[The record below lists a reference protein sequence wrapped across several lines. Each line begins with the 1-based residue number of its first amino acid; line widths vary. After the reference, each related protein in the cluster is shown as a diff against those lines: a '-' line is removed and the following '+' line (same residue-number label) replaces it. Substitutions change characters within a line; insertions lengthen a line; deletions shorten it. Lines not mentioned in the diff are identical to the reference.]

1 MDALLLTK
9 KETAFVLGKIS
20 VRSVEYLLA
29 TGQLEGRQ
37 LGRRKLV
44 TRRSV
49 ERLARADVLRIAP
62 PKGATAPANVLQE
75 PNK

>member
-9 KETAFVLGKIS
+9 KETAFVLGGICI
-20 VRSVEYLLA
+20 RSVEYLLA

-49 ERLARADVLRIAP
+49 ERLARADVPRIAP
-62 PKGATAPANVLQE
+62 SKPGEAVRPRE
-75 PNK
+75 PVR

>member
-1 MDALLLTK
+1 MDELLLTK
-9 KETAFVLGKIS
+9 RQAASVLGTIS

-29 TGQLEGRQ
+29 TGQLEGRK

-49 ERLARADVLRIAP
+49 ERLARADVPRIAP
-62 PKGATAPANVLQE
+62 PKLGGAGE
-75 PNK
+75 ERG

>member
-1 MDALLLTK
+1 MDELLLTK
-9 KETAFVLGKIS
+9 RQAASVLGTIS

-29 TGQLEGRQ
+29 TGQLEGRK

-49 ERLARADVLRIAP
+49 ERLARADVPRIAP
-62 PKGATAPANVLQE
+62 SKPGEAVRPRE
-75 PNK
+75 PVR

>member
-9 KETAFVLGKIS
+9 RQAAFALGIS

-29 TGQLEGRQ
+29 KRQLEARQ

-49 ERLARADVLRIAP
+49 ERLARADVVRIAP
-62 PKGATAPANVLQE
+62 PKPHEAVRPQE
-75 PNK
+75 PVR